1 MEIYKE
7 IDLSAPLTKEQ
18 LEMLEALKSRD
29 VTPDEENPE
38 LTDEELHEM
47 IRCRKEQ
54 NCKKTISLRLSPSAL
69 KKAKSLG
76 KGYTSILSTILE
88 QTLADN
94 NKLKQF
100 LS

>member
-54 NCKKTISLRLSPSAL
+54 NRKKPSLYASLLLPL
-69 KKAKSLG
+69 KK
-76 KGYTSILSTILE
+76 
-88 QTLADN
+88 QN
-94 NKLKQF
+94 H
-100 LS
+100 